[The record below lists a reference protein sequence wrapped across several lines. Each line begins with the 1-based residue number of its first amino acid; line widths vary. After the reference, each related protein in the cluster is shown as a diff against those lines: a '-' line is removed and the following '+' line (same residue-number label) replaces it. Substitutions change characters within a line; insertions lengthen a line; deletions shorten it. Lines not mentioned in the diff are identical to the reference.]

1 MDSENTNT
9 PSNFI
14 RNIIDEDL
22 KSGKFDGRVH
32 TRFPPE
38 PNGYLH
44 IGHSKSICLNFG
56 LAEDYG
62 GKYNLRF
69 DDTNPLKEEQEYI
82 DAIIR
87 DIRWL
92 GFDWEERLY
101 FASDYFEQLYL
112 WAIQLIEQGDA
123 YVDDL
128 SAEEMREYRGTLTE
142 PGKNSPYRD
151 RSIEENLDLFGRMR
165 AGEFPE
171 GVRVLR
177 AKIDMTS
184 PNINLRDPVLYR
196 IIHAEHHRTGNAWC
210 IYPMY
215 DWAHGQ
221 SDSLERITHSI
232 CTLEFEDHRPLYD
245 WFIEKLGIYAPQQ
258 IEFARLNMS
267 YTVMSKRK
275 LGRLV
280 SEGYVS
286 GWDDPRMPTL
296 SAMRRRGYSPE
307 AIRTFATAVGVSKA
321 NSVVE
326 PTLLEHF
333 VRDDLNLR
341 SPRAMAVLDPL
352 RVVIENYPDD
362 LVEEFEVPNYPQ
374 DKENMETRL
383 VPFSK
388 TIYLEKEDF
397 TENPPG
403 KFFRLAPGRE
413 VRLLGAFYIT
423 CTEVIK
429 DEAGNVIELRCTYDP
444 ESRGGQTP
452 DGRKVKGTLH
462 WVSAAHALPAEI
474 RLYDPLFLEE
484 NPEEGSF
491 PANVNPQSLVVLSN
505 GQLEPSLAKAEPGV
519 SYQFMRQGYF
529 TADSED
535 STADHLVFNRTISL
549 RDSWAKQ
556 QN

>member
-177 AKIDMTS
+177 A
-184 PNINLRDPVLYR
+184 
-196 IIHAEHHRTGNAWC
+196 
-210 IYPMY
+210 
-215 DWAHGQ
+215 
-221 SDSLERITHSI
+221 
-232 CTLEFEDHRPLYD
+232 
-245 WFIEKLGIYAPQQ
+245 
-258 IEFARLNMS
+258 
-267 YTVMSKRK
+267 
-275 LGRLV
+275 
-280 SEGYVS
+280 
-286 GWDDPRMPTL
+286 
-296 SAMRRRGYSPE
+296 
-307 AIRTFATAVGVSKA
+307 
-321 NSVVE
+321 
-326 PTLLEHF
+326 
-333 VRDDLNLR
+333 
-341 SPRAMAVLDPL
+341 
-352 RVVIENYPDD
+352 
-362 LVEEFEVPNYPQ
+362 
-374 DKENMETRL
+374 
-383 VPFSK
+383 
-388 TIYLEKEDF
+388 
-397 TENPPG
+397 
-403 KFFRLAPGRE
+403 
-413 VRLLGAFYIT
+413 
-423 CTEVIK
+423 
-429 DEAGNVIELRCTYDP
+429 
-444 ESRGGQTP
+444 
-452 DGRKVKGTLH
+452 
-462 WVSAAHALPAEI
+462 
-474 RLYDPLFLEE
+474 
-484 NPEEGSF
+484 
-491 PANVNPQSLVVLSN
+491 
-505 GQLEPSLAKAEPGV
+505 
-519 SYQFMRQGYF
+519 
-529 TADSED
+529 
-535 STADHLVFNRTISL
+535 
-549 RDSWAKQ
+549 
-556 QN
+556 